1 MLGSM
6 EPERV
11 PIMMPSSGVNPML
24 VSTLLP
30 SATAVTDAPFPRWQT
45 ISRSEFGWRVQ
56 KLGRAPRGVLKA
68 DAVESIAP
76 DSLLEPGVGPR
87 INVSGGLESGMKPG
101 IEDRDLRHAG
111 FR

>member
-30 SATAVTDAPFPRWQT
+30 LRTAVTDAPFPRWQT
-45 ISRSEFGWRVQ
+45 ISRDEFAGTCNSSAARRV
-56 KLGRAPRGVLKA
+56 
-68 DAVESIAP
+68 EY
-76 DSLLEPGVGPR
+76 
-87 INVSGGLESGMKPG
+87 
-101 IEDRDLRHAG
+101 
-111 FR
+111 